1 MPLIL
6 VPRAVATLDGGVLMN
21 IQSEPSLLSVD
32 RLTIDLPLSGGVLH
46 PVRGVSF
53 TVRRGEALA
62 LVGESGCGK
71 SLTAMALMR
80 LLPEDAQVPSGTVTL
95 AGREL
100 LSLTEKEMERVRG
113 AGIAVIFQEPATSF
127 NPVMTVGDQV
137 AEMIRTHSTCG
148 RTEARARVVEWLRRV
163 GIPRP
168 EEAYDAYPHELSG
181 GLKQRAMIAMA
192 LSADPKVVVADEP
205 TTALDV
211 TVARQV
217 LELLNDLKRE
227 RGLTLIFIT
236 HDLALLPGIA
246 DRVALM
252 YAGEIVEMAPT
263 EAFLAHPEHP
273 YAQALLGA
281 LPRPDGA
288 PLQPVEGSVPN
299 LWGPLKGCAM
309 VFAPAVQAN
318 SVVEAIR
325 VSFDVPGWIV
335 GVIFAVIM
343 AVVLVGGIKSI
354 SSFAEKVVPLMAL
367 AYVIGSIFILV
378 KFGSNIPHVFAM
390 IFEYAFTPMAAT
402 GGFAGSTVMLA
413 IRWGLARGVYS
424 NEAGTGM
431 APLAHSSSSANHPV
445 KQGLWG
451 ISEVFVDTII
461 VCTMTALVVLCTGVW
476 TEGGTGAALTAT
488 AFGAGFGNAIAGT
501 VFVVAIITF
510 FAFTTALV
518 NVYYGE
524 ICMTVLGGK
533 KFILPYR
540 LLGCAFAIIGSVGA
554 LSVLWNLFDFF
565 FGVCAVC
572 NLVVCFL
579 MRKQIGALIND
590 YLTRLKSGKWEPTSE
605 AAANAIPELWVNDKA
620 AK

>member
-1 MPLIL
+1 
-6 VPRAVATLDGGVLMN
+6 MN

-46 PVRGVSF
+46 PVRDVSF

-100 LSLTEKEMERVRG
+100 LSLTEKEMECVRG

-148 RTEARARVVEWLRRV
+148 RTEARARAVEWLRRV

-299 LWGPLKGCAM
+299 LWGPLKGCA
-309 VFAPAVQAN
+309 FAPRCARAKPKCFEHAPAPQSRRDGLGTV
-318 SVVEAIR
+318 R
-325 VSFDVPGWIV
+325 C
-335 GVIFAVIM
+335 IFAGEKTVAECRAFAAPE
-343 AVVLVGGIKSI
+343 AVTIDEREPVLELQHAAVRTAPKGFTQSLAAFVGRAVGRTILPDCTLALHRAETLALVGES
-354 SSFAEKVVPLMAL
+354 
-367 AYVIGSIFILV
+367 GSGKTTLSQLLPRFYDV
-378 KFGSNIPHVFAM
+378 
-390 IFEYAFTPMAAT
+390 T
-402 GGFAGSTVMLA
+402 GGA
-413 IRWGLARGVYS
+413 
-424 NEAGTGM
+424 
-431 APLAHSSSSANHPV
+431 
-445 KQGLWG
+445 
-451 ISEVFVDTII
+451 VFVDGQDVRKVTQASLHRYIGIIQQDVFLFADTVRENIRYGRPGATDEEVAQAAILASIHEKILEMPNGYDTFVGERGAMLSGGQKQRIAIARVFLKNPPILVLDEATSALDSVTEAAIQTSLEKLSRGRTTI
-461 VCTMTALVVLCTGVW
+461 VVAHRLATVRGADHIAVIDKEGVS
-476 TEGGTGAALTAT
+476 EYGTHQELMEKNGLYAALWNTQ
-488 AFGAGFGNAIAGT
+488 
-501 VFVVAIITF
+501 
-510 FAFTTALV
+510 
-518 NVYYGE
+518 
-524 ICMTVLGGK
+524 K
-533 KFILPYR
+533 
-540 LLGCAFAIIGSVGA
+540 
-554 LSVLWNLFDFF
+554 LS
-565 FGVCAVC
+565 
-572 NLVVCFL
+572 
-579 MRKQIGALIND
+579 
-590 YLTRLKSGKWEPTSE
+590 
-605 AAANAIPELWVNDKA
+605 
-620 AK
+620 

>member
-1 MPLIL
+1 
-6 VPRAVATLDGGVLMN
+6 MN

-46 PVRGVSF
+46 PVRDVSF

-100 LSLTEKEMERVRG
+100 LSLTEKEMECVRG

-127 NPVMTVGDQV
+127 NPVMMVGDQV

-148 RTEARARVVEWLRRV
+148 RTEARARAVEWLRRV

-299 LWGPLKGCAM
+299 LWGPLKGCA
-309 VFAPAVQAN
+309 FAPRCARAKPKCFEHAPAPQSRRDGLGTV
-318 SVVEAIR
+318 R
-325 VSFDVPGWIV
+325 C
-335 GVIFAVIM
+335 IFAGEKTVAECRAFAAPE
-343 AVVLVGGIKSI
+343 AVTIDEREPVLELQHAAVRTAPKGFTQSLAAFVGRAVGRTILPDCTLALHRAETLALVGES
-354 SSFAEKVVPLMAL
+354 
-367 AYVIGSIFILV
+367 GSG
-378 KFGSNIPHVFAM
+378 K
-390 IFEYAFTPMAAT
+390 TT
-402 GGFAGSTVMLA
+402 
-413 IRWGLARGVYS
+413 
-424 NEAGTGM
+424 
-431 APLAHSSSSANHPV
+431 
-445 KQGLWG
+445 
-451 ISEVFVDTII
+451 
-461 VCTMTALVVLCTGVW
+461 
-476 TEGGTGAALTAT
+476 AALTALGLLGNGLLAEGT
-488 AFGAGFGNAIAGT
+488 VRCGGISMPVAGPRSPAFRRKVQIVFQGPFSSLDPRMTVGQILEEALVSLRPELTPAERLLRMQALLKETGLDSESLERLPHEFSGGQRQRIAIA
-501 VFVVAIITF
+501 
-510 FAFTTALV
+510 
-518 NVYYGE
+518 
-524 ICMTVLGGK
+524 
-533 KFILPYR
+533 R
-540 LLGCAFAIIGSVGA
+540 A
-554 LSVLWNLFDFF
+554 LSVEHAAHR
-565 FGVCAVC
+565 VAVMQGGRI
-572 NLVVCFL
+572 VEE
-579 MRKQIGALIND
+579 G
-590 YLTRLKSGKWEPTSE
+590 
-605 AAANAIPELWVNDKA
+605 AAAAVLTHPKA
-620 AK
+620 AYTKRLLASVPRL

>member
-1 MPLIL
+1 
-6 VPRAVATLDGGVLMN
+6 MN

-46 PVRGVSF
+46 PVRDVSF

-113 AGIAVIFQEPATSF
+113 AGIAVIFQEPETSF

-137 AEMIRTHSTCG
+137 VEMIRTHSTCG

-236 HDLALLPGIA
+236 HDLALLPEIA

-299 LWGPLKGCAM
+299 LWGPLKGCA
-309 VFAPAVQAN
+309 FAPRCARAKPKCFEHAPAPQSRRDGLGTV
-318 SVVEAIR
+318 R
-325 VSFDVPGWIV
+325 C
-335 GVIFAVIM
+335 IFAGEKTTAECRTFAAPEAATIDDREPVLELQHA
-343 AVVLVGGIKSI
+343 AVRTAPKGFTQSLAAFVGRAVGRTILPDCTLRLHRAETLALVGES
-354 SSFAEKVVPLMAL
+354 
-367 AYVIGSIFILV
+367 GSG
-378 KFGSNIPHVFAM
+378 K
-390 IFEYAFTPMAAT
+390 TT
-402 GGFAGSTVMLA
+402 
-413 IRWGLARGVYS
+413 
-424 NEAGTGM
+424 
-431 APLAHSSSSANHPV
+431 
-445 KQGLWG
+445 
-451 ISEVFVDTII
+451 
-461 VCTMTALVVLCTGVW
+461 
-476 TEGGTGAALTAT
+476 AALTAL
-488 AFGAGFGNAIAGT
+488 GLLGNGLLAEGT
-501 VFVVAIITF
+501 VRCGGISMPVAGASQPGFQKKGTDCFSGSLF
-510 FAFTTALV
+510 FA
-518 NVYYGE
+518 
-524 ICMTVLGGK
+524 
-533 KFILPYR
+533 
-540 LLGCAFAIIGSVGA
+540 
-554 LSVLWNLFDFF
+554 
-565 FGVCAVC
+565 
-572 NLVVCFL
+572 
-579 MRKQIGALIND
+579 
-590 YLTRLKSGKWEPTSE
+590 
-605 AAANAIPELWVNDKA
+605 
-620 AK
+620 

>member
-1 MPLIL
+1 MGKHLLEIHNLRTCFHTERGLLP
-6 VPRAVATLDGGVLMN
+6 AVD
-21 IQSEPSLLSVD
+21 
-32 RLTIDLPLSGGVLH
+32 
-46 PVRGVSF
+46 GVSLHIDE
-53 TVRRGEALA
+53 GEILG

-100 LSLTEKEMERVRG
+100 LSLTEKEMECVRG

-127 NPVMTVGDQV
+127 NPVMMVGDQV

-148 RTEARARVVEWLRRV
+148 RTEARARAVEWLRRV

-299 LWGPLKGCAM
+299 LWGPLKGCA
-309 VFAPAVQAN
+309 FAPRCARAKPKCFEHAPAPQSRRDGLGTV
-318 SVVEAIR
+318 R
-325 VSFDVPGWIV
+325 C
-335 GVIFAVIM
+335 IFAGEKTVAECRAFAAPE
-343 AVVLVGGIKSI
+343 AVTIDEREPVLELQHAAVRTAPKGFTQSLAAFVGRAVGRTILPDCTLVLHRAETLALVGES
-354 SSFAEKVVPLMAL
+354 
-367 AYVIGSIFILV
+367 GSG
-378 KFGSNIPHVFAM
+378 K
-390 IFEYAFTPMAAT
+390 TT
-402 GGFAGSTVMLA
+402 
-413 IRWGLARGVYS
+413 
-424 NEAGTGM
+424 
-431 APLAHSSSSANHPV
+431 
-445 KQGLWG
+445 
-451 ISEVFVDTII
+451 
-461 VCTMTALVVLCTGVW
+461 
-476 TEGGTGAALTAT
+476 AALTALGLLGNGLLAEGT
-488 AFGAGFGNAIAGT
+488 VRCGGISMPVAGPRSSAFRRKVQIVFQDPFSSLDPRMTVGQILEEALVSLRPELTPAERLLRMQALLKETGLESESLERLPHEFSGGQRQRIAIA
-501 VFVVAIITF
+501 
-510 FAFTTALV
+510 
-518 NVYYGE
+518 
-524 ICMTVLGGK
+524 
-533 KFILPYR
+533 R
-540 LLGCAFAIIGSVGA
+540 A
-554 LSVLWNLFDFF
+554 LSVEPEVIVLD
-565 FGVCAVC
+565 
-572 NLVVCFL
+572 
-579 MRKQIGALIND
+579 
-590 YLTRLKSGKWEPTSE
+590 EPTSALDVSVQAQILNLLGSLQRE
-605 AAANAIPELWVNDKA
+605 RGLAYLLITHNFAVVEHAAHRVAVMQGGRIVEEGAAAAVLTHPKA
-620 AK
+620 AYTKRLLASVPRL

>member
-1 MPLIL
+1 
-6 VPRAVATLDGGVLMN
+6 MN

-46 PVRGVSF
+46 PVRDVSF

-100 LSLTEKEMERVRG
+100 LSLTEKEMECVRG

-127 NPVMTVGDQV
+127 NPVMMVGDQV

-148 RTEARARVVEWLRRV
+148 RTEARARAVEWLRRV

-217 LELLNDLKRE
+217 LELLNDLKHE

-299 LWGPLKGCAM
+299 LWGPLKGCA
-309 VFAPAVQAN
+309 FAPRCARAK
-318 SVVEAIR
+318 A
-325 VSFDVPGWIV
+325 
-335 GVIFAVIM
+335 
-343 AVVLVGGIKSI
+343 KC
-354 SSFAEKVVPLMAL
+354 
-367 AYVIGSIFILV
+367 
-378 KFGSNIPHVFAM
+378 
-390 IFEYAFTPMAAT
+390 FEYAPVPQSRRDGLGTVRCI
-402 GGFAGSTVMLA
+402 FAGDKTTAECRAFAAPEAVTIDEREPVLELQHAAVRTAPKGFTQSLA
-413 IRWGLARGVYS
+413 AFVGRAVGRTILPDCTLALHRA
-424 NEAGTGM
+424 ET
-431 APLAHSSSSANHPV
+431 L
-445 KQGLWG
+445 
-451 ISEVFVDTII
+451 
-461 VCTMTALVVLCTGVW
+461 ALVGESGSGKT
-476 TEGGTGAALTAT
+476 TAALTALGLLGNGLLAEGT
-488 AFGAGFGNAIAGT
+488 VRCGGISMPVAGPRSPAFRRKVQIVFQDPFSSLDPRMTVGQILEEALVSLRPDLTPAERLLRMQALLKETGLDSESLERLPHEFSGGQRQRIAIA
-501 VFVVAIITF
+501 
-510 FAFTTALV
+510 
-518 NVYYGE
+518 
-524 ICMTVLGGK
+524 
-533 KFILPYR
+533 R
-540 LLGCAFAIIGSVGA
+540 A
-554 LSVLWNLFDFF
+554 LSVEPEVIVLD
-565 FGVCAVC
+565 
-572 NLVVCFL
+572 
-579 MRKQIGALIND
+579 
-590 YLTRLKSGKWEPTSE
+590 EPTSALDVSVQAQILNLLGSLQRE
-605 AAANAIPELWVNDKA
+605 RGLAYLLITHNFAVVEHAAHRVAVMQGGRIVEEGAAAAVLTHPKA
-620 AK
+620 AYTKRLLASVPRL

>member
-1 MPLIL
+1 
-6 VPRAVATLDGGVLMN
+6 MN

-46 PVRGVSF
+46 PVRDVSF

-100 LSLTEKEMERVRG
+100 LSLTEKEMECVRG

-127 NPVMTVGDQV
+127 NPVMMVGDQV

-148 RTEARARVVEWLRRV
+148 RTEARARAVEWLRRV

-252 YAGEIVEMAPT
+252 YPASRQKIT
-263 EAFLAHPEHP
+263 QSPET
-273 YAQALLGA
+273 
-281 LPRPDGA
+281 
-288 PLQPVEGSVPN
+288 
-299 LWGPLKGCAM
+299 K
-309 VFAPAVQAN
+309 
-318 SVVEAIR
+318 
-325 VSFDVPGWIV
+325 
-335 GVIFAVIM
+335 
-343 AVVLVGGIKSI
+343 
-354 SSFAEKVVPLMAL
+354 
-367 AYVIGSIFILV
+367 
-378 KFGSNIPHVFAM
+378 
-390 IFEYAFTPMAAT
+390 
-402 GGFAGSTVMLA
+402 
-413 IRWGLARGVYS
+413 
-424 NEAGTGM
+424 
-431 APLAHSSSSANHPV
+431 
-445 KQGLWG
+445 
-451 ISEVFVDTII
+451 
-461 VCTMTALVVLCTGVW
+461 
-476 TEGGTGAALTAT
+476 
-488 AFGAGFGNAIAGT
+488 
-501 VFVVAIITF
+501 
-510 FAFTTALV
+510 
-518 NVYYGE
+518 
-524 ICMTVLGGK
+524 
-533 KFILPYR
+533 
-540 LLGCAFAIIGSVGA
+540 
-554 LSVLWNLFDFF
+554 
-565 FGVCAVC
+565 
-572 NLVVCFL
+572 
-579 MRKQIGALIND
+579 
-590 YLTRLKSGKWEPTSE
+590 
-605 AAANAIPELWVNDKA
+605 
-620 AK
+620 

>member
-1 MPLIL
+1 MAGKKKPVLSIESL
-6 VPRAVATLDGGVLMN
+6 TVDFDLGKTCHAVRDTSVC
-21 IQSEPSLLSVD
+21 IEP
-32 RLTIDLPLSGGVLH
+32 
-46 PVRGVSF
+46 
-53 TVRRGEALA
+53 GEMVA

-100 LSLTEKEMERVRG
+100 LSLTEKEMECVRG

-127 NPVMTVGDQV
+127 NPVMMVGDQV

-148 RTEARARVVEWLRRV
+148 RTEARARAVEWLRRV

-299 LWGPLKGCAM
+299 LWGPLKGCA
-309 VFAPAVQAN
+309 FAPRCARAKPKCFEHAPAPQSRRDGLGTV
-318 SVVEAIR
+318 R
-325 VSFDVPGWIV
+325 C
-335 GVIFAVIM
+335 IFAGEKTVAECRAFAAPE
-343 AVVLVGGIKSI
+343 AVTIDEREPVLELQHAAVRTAPKGFTQSLAAFVGRAVGRTILPDCTLALHRAETLALVGES
-354 SSFAEKVVPLMAL
+354 
-367 AYVIGSIFILV
+367 GSG
-378 KFGSNIPHVFAM
+378 K
-390 IFEYAFTPMAAT
+390 TT
-402 GGFAGSTVMLA
+402 
-413 IRWGLARGVYS
+413 
-424 NEAGTGM
+424 
-431 APLAHSSSSANHPV
+431 
-445 KQGLWG
+445 
-451 ISEVFVDTII
+451 
-461 VCTMTALVVLCTGVW
+461 
-476 TEGGTGAALTAT
+476 AALTALGLLGNGLLAEGT
-488 AFGAGFGNAIAGT
+488 VRCGGISMPVAGPRSPAFRRKVQIVFQDPFSSLDPRMTVGQILEEALVSLRPELTPAERLLRMQALLKETGLDSESLERLPHEFSGGQRQRIAIA
-501 VFVVAIITF
+501 
-510 FAFTTALV
+510 
-518 NVYYGE
+518 
-524 ICMTVLGGK
+524 
-533 KFILPYR
+533 R
-540 LLGCAFAIIGSVGA
+540 A
-554 LSVLWNLFDFF
+554 LSVEPEVIVLD
-565 FGVCAVC
+565 
-572 NLVVCFL
+572 
-579 MRKQIGALIND
+579 
-590 YLTRLKSGKWEPTSE
+590 EPTSALDVSVQAQILNLLGSLQRE
-605 AAANAIPELWVNDKA
+605 RGLAYLLITHNFAVVEHAAHRVAVMQGGRIVEEGAAAAVLTHPKA
-620 AK
+620 AYTKRLLASVPRL

>member
-1 MPLIL
+1 
-6 VPRAVATLDGGVLMN
+6 MN

-95 AGREL
+95 EGREL
-100 LSLTEKEMERVRG
+100 LSLTEQEMERVRG

-148 RTEARARVVEWLRRV
+148 RTEARARAVEWLRRV

-217 LELLNDLKRE
+217 LELLNDLKHE

-299 LWGPLKGCAM
+299 LWGPLKGCA
-309 VFAPAVQAN
+309 FAPRCARAK
-318 SVVEAIR
+318 A
-325 VSFDVPGWIV
+325 
-335 GVIFAVIM
+335 
-343 AVVLVGGIKSI
+343 KC
-354 SSFAEKVVPLMAL
+354 
-367 AYVIGSIFILV
+367 
-378 KFGSNIPHVFAM
+378 
-390 IFEYAFTPMAAT
+390 FEYAPVPQSRRDGLGTVRCI
-402 GGFAGSTVMLA
+402 FAGDKTTAECRAFAAPEAVTIDEREPVLELQHAAVRTAPKGFTQSLA
-413 IRWGLARGVYS
+413 AFVGRAVGRTILPDCTLALHRA
-424 NEAGTGM
+424 ET
-431 APLAHSSSSANHPV
+431 L
-445 KQGLWG
+445 
-451 ISEVFVDTII
+451 
-461 VCTMTALVVLCTGVW
+461 ALVGESGSGKT
-476 TEGGTGAALTAT
+476 TAALTALGLLGNGLLAEGT
-488 AFGAGFGNAIAGT
+488 VRCGGISMPVAGPRSPAFRRKVQIVFQDPFSSLDPRMTVGQILEEALVSLRPDLTPAERLLRMQALLKETGLAPESLERLPHEFSGGQRQRIAIA
-501 VFVVAIITF
+501 
-510 FAFTTALV
+510 
-518 NVYYGE
+518 
-524 ICMTVLGGK
+524 
-533 KFILPYR
+533 R
-540 LLGCAFAIIGSVGA
+540 A
-554 LSVLWNLFDFF
+554 LSVGSLQRERGLAYLLITHNF
-565 FGVCAVC
+565 AV
-572 NLVVCFL
+572 VEHAAHRVAV
-579 MRKQIGALIND
+579 MQGGRIVEEG
-590 YLTRLKSGKWEPTSE
+590 
-605 AAANAIPELWVNDKA
+605 AAAAVLTHPKA
-620 AK
+620 AYTKRLLASVPRL

>member
-1 MPLIL
+1 M
-6 VPRAVATLDGGVLMN
+6 T
-21 IQSEPSLLSVD
+21 IQSEPSLLSVE

-46 PVRGVSF
+46 PVRDVSF
-53 TVRRGEALA
+53 TVRRGEAL
-62 LVGESGCGK
+62 
-71 SLTAMALMR
+71 ALMR

-148 RTEARARVVEWLRRV
+148 RTEARARAVEWLGRV

-288 PLQPVEGSVPN
+288 PLQPVEGTVPN
-299 LWGPLKGCAM
+299 LWGPLKGCA
-309 VFAPAVQAN
+309 FAPRCARAKPKCFEHAPAPQSRRDGLGTV
-318 SVVEAIR
+318 R
-325 VSFDVPGWIV
+325 C
-335 GVIFAVIM
+335 IFAGDKTTAECRAFAAPEAATIDEREPVLELQHA
-343 AVVLVGGIKSI
+343 AVRTAPKGFTQSLAAFVGRAVGRTILPDCTLALHRAETLALVGES
-354 SSFAEKVVPLMAL
+354 
-367 AYVIGSIFILV
+367 GSG
-378 KFGSNIPHVFAM
+378 K
-390 IFEYAFTPMAAT
+390 TT
-402 GGFAGSTVMLA
+402 
-413 IRWGLARGVYS
+413 
-424 NEAGTGM
+424 
-431 APLAHSSSSANHPV
+431 
-445 KQGLWG
+445 
-451 ISEVFVDTII
+451 
-461 VCTMTALVVLCTGVW
+461 
-476 TEGGTGAALTAT
+476 AALTALGLLGNGLLAEGT
-488 AFGAGFGNAIAGT
+488 VRCGGISMPAAGPRSPAFRRKVQIVFQDPFSSLDPRMTVGQILEEALVSLRPDLTPAERLLRMQALLKETGLDSESLERLPHEFSGGQRQRIAIA
-501 VFVVAIITF
+501 
-510 FAFTTALV
+510 
-518 NVYYGE
+518 
-524 ICMTVLGGK
+524 
-533 KFILPYR
+533 R
-540 LLGCAFAIIGSVGA
+540 A
-554 LSVLWNLFDFF
+554 LSVEPEVIVLD
-565 FGVCAVC
+565 
-572 NLVVCFL
+572 
-579 MRKQIGALIND
+579 
-590 YLTRLKSGKWEPTSE
+590 EPTSALDVSVQAQILNLLGSLQRE
-605 AAANAIPELWVNDKA
+605 RGLAYLLITHNFAVVEHAAHRVAVMQGGRIVEEGAAAAVLTHPKA
-620 AK
+620 PYTRRLLASVPRL